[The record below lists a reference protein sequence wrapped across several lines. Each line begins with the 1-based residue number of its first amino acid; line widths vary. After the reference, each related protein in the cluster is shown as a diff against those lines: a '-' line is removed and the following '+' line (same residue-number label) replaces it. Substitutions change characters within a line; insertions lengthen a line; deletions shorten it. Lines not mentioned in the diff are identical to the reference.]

1 MKQTKIKIIYRD
13 GTEEEHCIDECGIKD
28 GCLWT
33 YIRFGVDSG
42 TRYIPLDLIKEY
54 IKYWVNNY
62 KIVRI
67 IEQIRI

>member
-1 MKQTKIKIIYRD
+1 LKQTKIKIIYRD

-54 IKYWVNNY
+54 IKY
-62 KIVRI
+62 
-67 IEQIRI
+67 